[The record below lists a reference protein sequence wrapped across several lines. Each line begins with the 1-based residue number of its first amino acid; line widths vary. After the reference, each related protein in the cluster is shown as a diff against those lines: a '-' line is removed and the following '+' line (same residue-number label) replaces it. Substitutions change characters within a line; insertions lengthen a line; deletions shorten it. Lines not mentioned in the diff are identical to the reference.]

1 MVVNDP
7 FFWALISMFGLVAAC
22 SVVGARLYYSWIT
35 HIIHSTKSGKIMK
48 GVMYVNRLD

>member
-22 SVVGARLYYSWIT
+22 SVVVGTRPDYPWFAN
-35 HIIHSTKSGKIMK
+35 IIDIIGNEEVI
-48 GVMYVNRLD
+48 